1 MEECVFD
8 KGRYCSILTTHTCEK
23 CSFRKT
29 KRELDLGRE
38 RALNRIDGLPQEQRE
53 AIKKKYSTRE
63 RPGYDI

>member
-8 KGRYCSILTTHTCEK
+8 NGRTCSILTTHTCEK

-38 RALNRIDGLPQEQRE
+38 RALERIDGLPQDQRD
-53 AIKKKYSTRE
+53 AIKNKYSE
-63 RPGYDI
+63 RNRP

>member
-8 KGRYCSILTTHTCEK
+8 NGRTCSILTTHTCEK

-38 RALNRIDGLPQEQRE
+38 RALERIEGLPQDQRD
-53 AIKKKYSTRE
+53 AIKNKYSE
-63 RPGYDI
+63 RNRP